1 MGPSAC
7 SLHLYSA
14 FLLFPTDS
22 TGLSRALTRLS
33 FYTALLWHA
42 KPEPLWRLQSPVGDR
57 PGVCWLGSA
66 HTLPRGS
73 FTCLGMELGSCW
85 AAVEPCCC
93 VNSDQETK
101 TYVAKDSDDFFH
113 PLQIVTCEFLLT
125 RHAGTKI
132 SPLLHFHFSCDSVR
146 SFPYEHKSCWNQHFK
161 ISSHLVTQPLS
172 VCAVVAGMRSLY
184 LPNEVRS
191 HFTNAQ
197 SIRLKCSL

>member
-42 KPEPLWRLQSPVGDR
+42 KPEPLWRLQPPVGDR

-85 AAVEPCCC
+85 ASVEPCCC
-93 VNSDQETK
+93 VNSDQEMK
-101 TYVAKDSDDFFH
+101 TYVAKDWMISFTHSRLLPVNFFWPGMWVRRF
-113 PLQIVTCEFLLT
+113 PLYSISIFLVIQLGLFLMST
-125 RHAGTKI
+125 SPAGI
-132 SPLLHFHFSCDSVR
+132 STSKSLHI
-146 SFPYEHKSCWNQHFK
+146 W
-161 ISSHLVTQPLS
+161 
-172 VCAVVAGMRSLY
+172 
-184 LPNEVRS
+184 LPSPCQFV
-191 HFTNAQ
+191 
-197 SIRLKCSL
+197 LW